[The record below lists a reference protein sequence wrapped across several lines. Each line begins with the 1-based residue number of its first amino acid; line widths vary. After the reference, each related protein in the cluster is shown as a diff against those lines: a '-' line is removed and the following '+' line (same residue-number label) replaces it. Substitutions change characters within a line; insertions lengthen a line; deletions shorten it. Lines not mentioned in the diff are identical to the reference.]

1 MKKTDKSPAKKD
13 SKAQPGFSR
22 SDKLALIKEIHHM
35 MNNLDYVSVNIFKE
49 STERVAAAFLRGRCL
64 PVDPFDELLSQLIQ
78 FARRSKSPEAVWF
91 SSRVKKVHL
100 ADSEQLLSRERGGLR
115 IDIATQIFKKLTTE
129 IDGFGFVSASDSGP
143 EVYLGSL
150 AGFYHIFPN
159 SDSLRSFALGLI
171 DAANEIESSRMV
183 IETKALPEDYAETA
197 LADWSDQIVADA
209 WLYPD
214 RTDGE
219 GGGNG

>member
-1 MKKTDKSPAKKD
+1 MKKTDKSQAQKD
-13 SKAQPGFSR
+13 SKSQARVSR

-35 MNNLDYVSVNIFKE
+35 MNNFDYVSVNIFKE

-91 SSRVKKVHL
+91 SSWVKKVHL
-100 ADSEQLLSRERGGLR
+100 ADSEQLSSRERGGLR

-129 IDGFGFVSASDSGP
+129 IDGFGFVSASDLGP

-150 AGFYHIFPN
+150 AGFYHIFSD
-159 SDSLRSFALGLI
+159 SDSLRSFALGLM
-171 DAANEIESSRMV
+171 DAASQIELSRTV
-183 IETKALPEDYAETA
+183 IETKALPEDYAETV
-197 LADWSDQIVADA
+197 LADWSDQIVANA

-214 RTDGE
+214 REHDE
-219 GGGNG
+219 SK

>member
-35 MNNLDYVSVNIFKE
+35 MNKFDYISVNIFRE
-49 STERVAAAFLRGRCL
+49 STERVAAAFLRGRGL
-64 PVDPFDELLSQLIQ
+64 PVDPYDELLSLLIQ

-91 SSRVKKVHL
+91 SGWVKKVYQ
-100 ADSEQLLSRERGGLR
+100 ADSEQLSSRERESHL
-115 IDIATQIFKKLTTE
+115 IDVAKRIFKKLTVE
-129 IDGFGFVSASDSGP
+129 IDGFGYASASDFGP

-150 AGFYHIFPN
+150 AGFYHIFSD

-171 DAANEIESSRMV
+171 DAATEIESSRTV
-183 IETKALPEDYAETA
+183 IETKSVPEDYAETV
-197 LADWSDQIVADA
+197 LADWSDQIAANA

-214 RTDGE
+214 REHDGPK
-219 GGGNG
+219 

>member
-13 SKAQPGFSR
+13 SKSQPGFSR

-35 MNNLDYVSVNIFKE
+35 LNSFDYVSVNIFKE

-91 SSRVKKVHL
+91 SSWVKKVYQ
-100 ADSEQLLSRERGGLR
+100 ADTEQLSSRERGGHL
-115 IDIATQIFKKLTTE
+115 IDVAKRIFKKLTIE
-129 IDGFGFVSASDSGP
+129 IDGFGFASASGSGP

-171 DAANEIESSRMV
+171 DAANEIESSRTV
-183 IETKALPEDYAETA
+183 IETKALPEDYAETV
-197 LADWSDQIVADA
+197 LADWSDQIVANA

-214 RTDGE
+214 REHDE
-219 GGGNG
+219 SK